1 MIYILPS
8 ILFIISIYLGLRKPV
23 IALITCP
30 FIAGTLFLLGAGEEN
45 PIVILSAA
53 IIFLSTIIAILFSKS
68 DPDQTNWPKVIIRFL
83 IQFTLIMA
91 TIIALFALSPPLGF
105 ISLVLILI
113 FIGSAISYLITS
125 RYSTIA
131 YVISTIGSC
140 IRQNLPL
147 PMALEIAASGQKDKR
162 SRILLSI
169 KKWLVQGYSLSES
182 IKRGFRNCPG
192 YAIAMITAAER
203 INQLP
208 LAVQAIENNI
218 SAQSKERNRIR
229 PVHPLYPLIV
239 ISFMFCILSGISFF
253 VIPQF
258 AATLAEMTDG
268 GRLPYITRLV
278 IDITHFILRDYG
290 FGLLAIFGI
299 LILVILPISVYVRF
313 RPRNPKDPY
322 FLSLFGDHIKW
333 YLPLLHWFE
342 KNYSMV
348 QTIEMLRLSLN
359 AGCPVNDAI
368 ANATTLDVN
377 CCFKKRL
384 KNWLE
389 KVESG
394 NSISESAEQ
403 CKLGSALAWAFD
415 DKVNQGNTLHIL
427 EALEDFYRK
436 NYSYCVNLSRFIF
449 WPCIIILLG
458 SLVSIVILAIFM
470 PMISIINSLTGMM

>member
-30 FIAGTLFLLGAGEEN
+30 FIAGTLLLLGAGEEN

-53 IIFLSTIIAILFSKS
+53 IIFLSTIIAILFSRS
-68 DPDQTNWPKVIIRFL
+68 DPDQTNWPKAIIRFL
-83 IQFTLIMA
+83 IQFVLFISV
-91 TIIALFALSPPLGF
+91 IIALFMLYPPLGF
-105 ISLVLILI
+105 VGLILILI
-113 FIGSAISYLITS
+113 FVGSVISYLITS
-125 RYSTIA
+125 RYMTIA
-131 YVISTIGSC
+131 YVISTIGSS

-147 PMALEIAASGQKDKR
+147 PMALETAASGQKDKR

-218 SAQSKERNRIR
+218 SAQAKERNRIR

-239 ISFMFCILSGISFF
+239 IAFMLCVLSGIFMF

-258 AATLAEMTDG
+258 ATNLSEMTDG
-268 GRLPYITRLV
+268 GRLPYITR
-278 IDITHFILRDYG
+278 IAMGITHFIIADYG
-290 FGLLAIFGI
+290 FVFLAIFGI
-299 LILVILPISVYVRF
+299 SILVILPISVYVKF

-322 FLSLFGDHIKW
+322 FLSLFGDSIKW
-333 YLPLLHWFE
+333 NLPIFHWFE

-384 KNWLE
+384 KKWLE

-394 NSISESAEQ
+394 NSISESAEN

-415 DKVNQGNTLHIL
+415 DKVNQGNTLNIL
-427 EALEDFYRK
+427 EALEGFYRK

-449 WPCIIILLG
+449 WPCVIILMGLLV
-458 SLVSIVILAIFM
+458 SLVVLAVFM
-470 PMISIINSLTGMM
+470 PMIEIINNLTGMM